1 MANLALRR
9 AWDNLRQVNLKA
21 LVNAGV
27 GSVEALLRRPR
38 PWSYPWKLDIVL
50 TKACNLQ
57 CRFCISYGSLKGDR
71 WLDFGLYERIAHTLF
86 PWIHSLFFCSG
97 GEPLLYP
104 RFREALDLAR
114 RYRTLTTLVTNG
126 MLLNRRTA
134 NWLVAG
140 QNLHELCVSFD
151 GARKETL
158 EGLRR
163 GANYELILKNLAY
176 LDEEK
181 RRRGATFPRLSMHYV
196 IMAGNAR
203 ELPELFPLAARV
215 GVSRVWVTYLN
226 VCNDLDPGES
236 LYYHPQLAA
245 EVFQESRRRA
255 AACGV
260 SLTLP
265 PVPGQDVSNRRCRK
279 PWEFCLIDT
288 DGSLRLCYY
297 SWRQRFGVFTEDFA
311 RLWRGELYQRVRQ
324 TLESPEPAYPYCRYC
339 ASRRGV
345 NWEGSHFQGRHA
357 EAYVIQGLEH
367 LPVPFK
373 SRGEENLAA
382 RMAGISTGQERKS

>member
-1 MANLALRR
+1 MVNSLLRR
-9 AWDNLRQVNLKA
+9 AWDNLRQVNPGA
-21 LVNAGV
+21 LVNAGI

-50 TKACNLQ
+50 TKACNLN
-57 CRFCISYGSLKGDR
+57 CRFCISYGSLNEDR
-71 WLDFGLYERIAHTLF
+71 WMDFRLYERIAHTLF
-86 PWIHSLFFCSG
+86 PWVHSLFFCSG
-97 GEPLLYP
+97 GEGLLYP
-104 RFREALDLAR
+104 HFREALDLAR
-114 RYRTLTTLVTNG
+114 RYRTFTTLVTNG

-134 NWLVAG
+134 DWLVAS
-140 QNLHELCVSFD
+140 QNLHELSVSFD

-163 GANYELILKNLAY
+163 GANYELILENLAY
-176 LDEEK
+176 LHDEK
-181 RRRGATFPRLSMHYV
+181 RRRSATFPRLSLHFV
-196 IMAGNAR
+196 IMASNAR

-215 GVSRVWVTYLN
+215 GVSRLWVSYLN

-245 EVFQESRRRA
+245 EVFRESRRSA
-255 AACGV
+255 AACGI

-265 PVPGQDVSNRRCRK
+265 AVPGQDVNNRRCLK

-297 SWRQRFGVFTEDFA
+297 SWRQRFGFFAEDFG
-311 RLWRGELYQRVRQ
+311 RLWRGELYQRLRR
-324 TLESPEPAYPYCRYC
+324 TLESPEPEYPYCRYC
-339 ASRRGV
+339 DSHRGV
-345 NWEGSHFQGRHA
+345 NWESSHFQERHA

-367 LPVPFK
+367 LQVPFQ
-373 SRGEENLAA
+373 SRRDENLAA
-382 RMAGISTGQERKS
+382 RKTGTSSRQGRES